1 MNNGGSI
8 RLRVGDLVHAI
19 VKNKKMIITLTILGL
34 VIGIALSGLSYL
46 RGELSKQ
53 YLITASVVV
62 ASANSD
68 GTYPASNTW
77 YPRNEDVTMA
87 NNMVESAI
95 YVLESDK
102 TLNAVI
108 EKNGLLG
115 ITAKDV
121 ASNLSLRRYNTTQ
134 IIEISLYWRSADEGV
149 GILQTLTTEGR
160 NVLQETLDIGKLTVV
175 NEPNAKYLIGGNL
188 NASLWL
194 YMTFL
199 GFALGVGISVLKY
212 LIQPTLTNVR
222 DVDDLFGLETLAV
235 LPKNVGHFT
244 RNGEKLVSEDGS
256 SEVAEEFTS
265 AVHILRNRLG
275 SGEHKCVYVTSAT
288 HGEGKSAVTANLA
301 LALADLGY
309 RTLLVDFDF
318 RNPTMG
324 QMFTNE
330 AIYEHSFNA
339 LYRGEITEL
348 EAITPVTGY
357 LDILPS
363 IVERRGIIMD
373 ENTIGVVKRL
383 SNNYDYVLMDT
394 PPVGMVADAMSLN
407 QVADSVV
414 FVIRY
419 DTATVAEIREA
430 LERLDKSGSRVAG
443 CIVNGVT
450 RAHEDR
456 QWDDTETE
464 NKRKKKRAGK

>member
-8 RLRVGDLVHAI
+8 RLRIGDMIHAV
-19 VKNKKMIITLTILGL
+19 VKNKKMIIVLTILGL
-34 VIGIALSGLSYL
+34 VVGVSLSGLAYL

-53 YLITASVVV
+53 YLITGSFAVTP
-62 ASANSD
+62 ANSE
-68 GTYPASNTW
+68 GNYPTSATW
-77 YPRNEDVTMA
+77 YPKNDDLTMA
-87 NNMVESAI
+87 KNLVDSTI
-95 YVLESDK
+95 YILESER

-108 EKNGLLG
+108 EKIGLLG

-121 ASNLSLRRYNTTQ
+121 TANLTLRRYNETQ
-134 IIEISLYWRSADEGV
+134 IVEMSLYWRSADEGV
-149 GILQTLTTEGR
+149 QILETVATEGKR
-160 NVLQETLDIGKLTVV
+160 VMQETLDTGKISII
-175 NEPNAKYLIGGNL
+175 NEPVAKYLIGGNL

-199 GFALGVGISVLKY
+199 GLALGVGISVLKY

-222 DVDDLFGLETLAV
+222 DVDQLFGLETLAV
-235 LPKNVGHFT
+235 LPAHYDYYTRSGTQLVGDDGT
-244 RNGEKLVSEDGS
+244 VNVSEDFS
-256 SEVAEEFTS
+256 SA
-265 AVHILRNRLG
+265 AHILRNRLG
-275 SGEHKCVYVTSAT
+275 SGGHKCVYVTSAT
-288 HGEGKSAVTANLA
+288 HGEGKSAVTANMA

-318 RNPTMG
+318 RNPSMG
-324 QMFTNE
+324 QLFTNE
-330 AIYEHSFNA
+330 ASYEHSFNA
-339 LYRGEITEL
+339 LYNGDITEA
-348 EAITPVTGY
+348 EAIIPVNGY

-383 SNNYDYVLMDT
+383 SENYDYVLMDT

-407 QVADSVV
+407 QVADSVL

-419 DTATVAEIREA
+419 DSAPVSEIRDV
-430 LERLDKSGSRVAG
+430 LDRLTKSGSRVVG

-450 RAHEDR
+450 GWHDDR
-456 QWDDTETE
+456 DQNADWADG
-464 NKRKKKRAGK
+464 KGRKKGKKQ

>member
-1 MNNGGSI
+1 MYSMNNGGSI
-8 RLRVGDLVHAI
+8 RLRVGDMIHAV

-34 VIGIALSGLSYL
+34 LVGMALSGFAYL
-46 RGELSKQ
+46 RGELAKQ

-62 ASANSD
+62 APANSE
-68 GTYPASNTW
+68 GNYPASNSW

-87 NNMVESAI
+87 NNMVDSAI
-95 YVLESDK
+95 YILESDK

-108 EKNGLLG
+108 ERIGLLG
-115 ITAKDV
+115 ITSKDV
-121 ASNLSLRRYNTTQ
+121 ASNLTMRQYEKTQ
-134 IIEISLYWRSADEGV
+134 IIEMSLYWRSAEEGV
-149 GILQTLTTEGR
+149 QILDTITTEGR
-160 NVLQETLDIGKLTVV
+160 AVLQETLDTGKLSVINNPT
-175 NEPNAKYLIGGNL
+175 AKYLIGGNL

-199 GFALGVGISVLKY
+199 GLALGIGISVLKH

-222 DVDDLFGLETLAV
+222 DVDQLFGLETMAV
-235 LPKNVGHFT
+235 VPTDRTYFT
-244 RNGEKLVSEDGS
+244 RNGDQLFSEDGTP
-256 SEVAEEFTS
+256 EVSEEFSS
-265 AVHILRNRLG
+265 AAHILRNRLG
-275 SGEHKCVYVTSAT
+275 AGEHKCVYVTSAT
-288 HGEGKSAVTANLA
+288 SGEGKSVVTANMA

-318 RNPTMG
+318 RNPSMG

-330 AIYEHSFNA
+330 ASYEHSFNA
-339 LYRGEITEL
+339 LYRGDIEEV
-348 EAITPVTGY
+348 EAIVPVNGY

-373 ENTIGVVKRL
+373 ENTIGTVKRL
-383 SNNYDYVLMDT
+383 SENYDYVLMDT

-419 DTATVAEIREA
+419 DSAPVAEIRDA
-430 LERLDKSGSRVAG
+430 LERLDKSGSRVIG
-443 CIVNGVT
+443 CIINGAT
-450 RAHEDR
+450 KLHDDR
-456 QWDDTETE
+456 NDDWTDAKPK
-464 NKRKKKRAGK
+464 KRKNK